1 MKHSSL
7 AALGAISMSPSV
19 SSSEKSVLDFL
30 ADGSCTDLPAEVIAQ
45 GKRCLLDLVG
55 VAAAGSVTAQ
65 ARIVREHV
73 AAEEA
78 TAQGA
83 RILFDGRRVSLPAAA
98 WAGATAIESLDG
110 HDGHSLTKGHAGV
123 ALLPA
128 ILAVSER
135 RPAGLGDA
143 ELLVSLVK
151 GYELAIRCG
160 LALHATAPDYHSS
173 GAWNSVAVAIV
184 ASQLLGGSGEEVL
197 HAAGIAEYFGPRGP
211 MMRCIAAPSMVKDSS
226 AWGCRV
232 GVEAALLAQHGF
244 TGRPAELLA
253 GPVGTTRGSA
263 EQHAYVEEVFA
274 DLGRRWR
281 IGELYFKPYPVCRWA
296 QPAVEAALILAARHR
311 LSAQDVKRVE
321 IASFL
326 QAVALDTKEPRDTEQ
341 AQYSLPYA
349 VAAALRFGRLGASE
363 IDGQCLTDT
372 EVRRLS
378 RGTEL
383 HEVPRYTKRFPAER
397 LADVTV
403 VTHDGRRLALREA
416 TCRGDPSDPMSDEQ
430 IVAKFHALAAPVI
443 TSANASQLE
452 HAVANIAAHSDSP
465 GRLGE
470 LLLSSI
476 PSAQIGP
483 PNG

>member
-1 MKHSSL
+1 MN
-7 AALGAISMSPSV
+7 PSV
-19 SSSEKSVLDFL
+19 CLSEKSVLDFV
-30 ADGSCTDLPAEVIAQ
+30 ADHSGTDVPAEVIAQ
-45 GKRCLLDLVG
+45 GKRCLLDLLG

-65 ARIVREHV
+65 ATIVREHV

-78 TAQGA
+78 NPQGA

-98 WAGATAIESLDG
+98 WAGATAIESLDA

-135 RPAGLGDA
+135 LPAGLGDA

-160 LALHATAPDYHSS
+160 LALHGTAPEYHSS
-173 GAWNSVAVAIV
+173 GAWNSVAVAVV
-184 ASQLLGGSGEEVL
+184 AAQLLGGADEEIL

-211 MMRCIAAPSMVKDSS
+211 MMRCIAVPSMVKDSS
-226 AWGCRV
+226 AWGSRV
-232 GVEAALLAQHGF
+232 GIEAALLARHGF

-263 EQHAYVEEVFA
+263 EQHAYVEDLFA

-281 IGELYFKPYPVCRWA
+281 IAELYFKPYPVCRWA
-296 QPAVEAALILAARHR
+296 QPAVEAALILAARHG
-311 LSAQDVKRVE
+311 LSAQDVERVE

-326 QAVALDTKEPRDTEQ
+326 QAVALDTREPRDTEE
-341 AQYSLPYA
+341 AQYSLAYA

-363 IDGQCLTDT
+363 VNGECLTDT

-383 HEVPRYTKRFPAER
+383 HEVPRYTERFPAER
-397 LADVTV
+397 LADVTF

-416 TCRGDPSDPMSDEQ
+416 TCRGDPSDPLSDEQ
-430 IVAKFHALAAPVI
+430 VVAKFHALARPVI
-443 TSANASQLE
+443 TSANASLVE
-452 HAVANIAAHSDSP
+452 RAVADIAAHGDSP
-465 GRLGE
+465 ARLRE
-470 LLLSSI
+470 LVLGSI
-476 PSAQIGP
+476 PSAQMP
-483 PNG
+483 PPDGRRSRSENPPA

>member
-1 MKHSSL
+1 MSL
-7 AALGAISMSPSV
+7 SV
-19 SSSEKSVLDFL
+19 SPSEKSVLEFV
-30 ADGSCTDLPAEVIAQ
+30 ADGSYIDLPAEVIAQ
-45 GKRCLLDLVG
+45 GKRCLLDLLG
-55 VAAAGSVTAQ
+55 VAAAGSATAQ
-65 ARIVREHV
+65 AMIVREHV

-78 TAQGA
+78 NPQGA

-98 WAGATAIESLDG
+98 WAGATAIESLDA

-135 RPAGLGDA
+135 LPAGLGDT

-184 ASQLLGGSGEEVL
+184 AAQLLGGAGEEVL

-211 MMRCIAAPSMVKDSS
+211 MMRCIAVPSMVKDSS
-226 AWGCRV
+226 AWGSRV
-232 GVEAALLAQHGF
+232 GIEAALLARHGF
-244 TGRPAELLA
+244 TGRPAELLTS
-253 GPVGTTRGSA
+253 PVGTRSSA
-263 EQHAYVEEVFA
+263 EQHAYVEDLFA
-274 DLGRRWR
+274 DFGRRWR
-281 IGELYFKPYPVCRWA
+281 IAELYFKPYPVCRWA
-296 QPAVEAALILAARHR
+296 QPAVQAALILATRHG
-311 LSAQDVKRVE
+311 LSAEQVKRVE

-326 QAVALDTKEPRDTEQ
+326 QAVALDTRQPRDTEE

-363 IDGQCLTDT
+363 IDGECLTDT

-378 RGTEL
+378 LGTQL
-383 HEVPRYTKRFPAER
+383 REVPRYTERFPAER
-397 LADVTV
+397 LADVTL

-416 TCRGDPSDPMSDEQ
+416 TCPGDPADPLPDEEAL
-430 IVAKFHALAAPVI
+430 AKFHALAGPVI
-443 TSANASQLE
+443 TNGNASLVE
-452 HAVANIAAHSDSP
+452 RVVAGIAAHGDSP
-465 GRLGE
+465 TPLRE
-470 LLLSSI
+470 LLLGSI
-476 PSAQIGP
+476 PSGQIAP
-483 PNG
+483 ADSRRSRPASAPA

>member
-1 MKHSSL
+1 V
-7 AALGAISMSPSV
+7 LGAISMSSSV
-19 SSSEKSVLDFL
+19 SPSEESVLDFV
-30 ADGSCTDLPAEVIAQ
+30 AGGSYADLPAEVIAQ

-78 TAQGA
+78 HPHGA
-83 RILFDGRRVSLPAAA
+83 RILFDGRRVSVPAAA
-98 WAGATAIESLDG
+98 WAGATAIESVDA

-128 ILAVSER
+128 ILAVCER
-135 RPAGLGDA
+135 LPAGVGDA
-143 ELLVSLVK
+143 QLLVSLVK

-184 ASQLLGGSGEEVL
+184 ASQLLGGAGEEVL

-211 MMRCIAAPSMVKDSS
+211 MMRCIAVPSMVKDSS
-226 AWGCRV
+226 AWGSRV
-232 GVEAALLAQHGF
+232 GIEAALLARHGF

-253 GPVGTTRGSA
+253 GPVGTRSSA
-263 EQHAYVEEVFA
+263 GQRAYIEDLFA

-281 IGELYFKPYPVCRWA
+281 ITELYFKPYPVCRWA
-296 QPAVEAALILAARHR
+296 QPAVEAALTLAARHR
-311 LSAQDVKRVE
+311 LSAEDVQRVE
-321 IASFL
+321 IATFL
-326 QAVALDTKEPRDTEQ
+326 QAVALDTREPRDTEQ

-363 IDGQCLTDT
+363 IDGECLTDT

-378 RGTEL
+378 LGTKL
-383 HEVPRYTKRFPAER
+383 REVPGYTKRFPAER

-416 TCRGDPSDPMSDEQ
+416 TCRGDPSDPLPDEQ
-430 IVAKFHALAAPVI
+430 VVAKFHALAGPVI
-443 TSANASQLE
+443 TRENASLVE
-452 HAVANIAAHSDSP
+452 RAVAGIAAHRHSP
-465 GRLGE
+465 ARLRE
-470 LLLSSI
+470 LLLSPT
-476 PSAQIGP
+476 PSAQIARGQP
-483 PNG
+483 QIPA

>member
-1 MKHSSL
+1 MSS
-7 AALGAISMSPSV
+7 SV
-19 SSSEKSVLDFL
+19 SRSEKSVLDFV
-30 ADGSCTDLPAEVIAQ
+30 ADGSCADLPAEVIAQ
-45 GKRCLLDLVG
+45 GKRCLLDLLG
-55 VAAAGSVTAQ
+55 VAAAGSVTPQ
-65 ARIVREHV
+65 ATIVREHV

-78 TAQGA
+78 HPHGA
-83 RILFDGRRVSLPAAA
+83 RILFDGRRVCLPAAA
-98 WAGATAIESLDG
+98 WAGATAIESLDA

-135 RPAGLGDA
+135 LPGGIGDA

-184 ASQLLGGSGEEVL
+184 SSQLLGGAGEEVL

-211 MMRCIAAPSMVKDSS
+211 MMRCIAVPSMVKDSS
-226 AWGCRV
+226 AWGSRV
-232 GVEAALLAQHGF
+232 GVEAALLARHGF

-253 GPVGTTRGSA
+253 GPVGTRSSA
-263 EQHAYVEEVFA
+263 EQHAYVEELFA

-281 IGELYFKPYPVCRWA
+281 IAELYFKPYPVCRWA
-296 QPAVEAALILAARHR
+296 QPAVEAALILAARHG
-311 LSAQDVKRVE
+311 LSAGDVERVE
-321 IASFL
+321 IASFF
-326 QAVALDTKEPRDTEQ
+326 QAVALDTRDPRDTEE

-363 IDGQCLTDT
+363 VDGECLADA

-378 RGTEL
+378 RGAEL
-383 HEVPRYTKRFPAER
+383 REVPSYTERFPAER

-416 TCRGDPSDPMSDEQ
+416 TCHGDPSEPMSDEE
-430 IVAKFHALAAPVI
+430 VAAKFHALAGPVI
-443 TSANASQLE
+443 TSGNTSLVE
-452 HAVANIAAHSDSP
+452 RAVAGVAAHGDSP
-465 GRLGE
+465 DRLRE
-470 LLLSSI
+470 LLLSSM
-476 PSAQIGP
+476 PLRGGQLAGLVT
-483 PNG
+483 